1 MRRIVGHKFNRTFVI
16 MDKSLS
22 EALRSESGTRR
33 KILDMLYEEREMSP
47 SKIAKA
53 LGVSKTTVLYHLRK
67 MWNRNEIKCIRIEQ
81 IGNLVEKYYAPAAV
95 KLEITLPDVN
105 DIRKGGKYESLFE
118 DIENSLHEL
127 FLTLARNYENEL
139 PKGDVMK
146 LTDTLIG
153 LILYALIADGR
164 DLIMYNNRDWYWDEK
179 ASYLSIEKIDEDFGP
194 NNREN
199 SIFLKV
205 YDGIIHATK
214 RWKED
219 NKDKL
224 GETLE
229 LPP

>member
-22 EALRSESGTRR
+22 EALRYESGTRR
-33 KILDMLYEEREMSP
+33 KILDMLYEEGEMSP

-127 FLTLARNYENEL
+127 FLTLAKNYENEL
-139 PKGDVMK
+139 PKGDMMK

-153 LILYALIADGR
+153 LILYTLIADGR

-205 YDGIIHATK
+205 YDGIKHATK
-214 RWKED
+214 RWKEE

>member
-1 MRRIVGHKFNRTFVI
+1 